1 MPPAGTGRALTGHH
15 VVLKERVV
23 FLLLLDSRRTIL
35 PSFSFWCRL
44 VGLIFITSK
53 DPYGL
58 KIGSQQDTPIPF
70 GPIRFELR

>member
-35 PSFSFWCRL
+35 PGFSFWCGL
-44 VGLIFITSK
+44 VRLIFITSN
-53 DPYGL
+53 
-58 KIGSQQDTPIPF
+58 
-70 GPIRFELR
+70 